1 MLSSISYWDIILGY
15 KGFLCSWMTFKVEME
30 EKTIKSPF
38 KSDLFLTMSAN
49 PLTTSANSV
58 AIQNLL
64 MSERMHCSDP
74 LLGNRLFSLK
84 IEQF

>member
-1 MLSSISYWDIILGY
+1 
-15 KGFLCSWMTFKVEME
+15 MTFKVEME
-30 EKTIKSPF
+30 EKKIKSPF

-58 AIQNLL
+58 VIQNLL
-64 MSERMHCSDP
+64 MSERMHCLDP

-84 IEQF
+84 IEQL